1 MYADDTNIT
10 LVASD
15 LNVLEREMNN
25 ELKNNNK
32 HLAHGEQ
39 VKSKCCQN
47 WFYVNWHSPNI
58 TVLGSKQVKIQIEG
72 ENISQ
77 DEKAKSLCVLIDDN
91 LT

>member
-15 LNVLEREMNN
+15 LNVLEREINN

-39 VKSKCCQN
+39 VESKCCQN
-47 WFYVNWHSPNI
+47 
-58 TVLGSKQVKIQIEG
+58 
-72 ENISQ
+72 
-77 DEKAKSLCVLIDDN
+77 
-91 LT
+91 